1 MTRFEAAMISVGGGI
16 AVTSDVGQ
24 LVRYQTATGL
34 HQILPGTP
42 SSVRCMPGLLVAPWR
57 CGRNATRLSF
67 SFSGAVV
74 GAVYGLLKR
83 IEML

>member
-1 MTRFEAAMISVGGGI
+1 MISVGGGI

-34 HQILPGTP
+34 HRISPGTP

-57 CGRNATRLSF
+57 CGRNSTRLSY
-67 SFSGAVV
+67 SFSEAVV
-74 GAVYGLLKR
+74 GAVMACLRG
-83 IEML
+83 